1 MYEGDGAKYGATL
14 NFDHGTKWGFISAG
28 NFLDYAGRDDKSYV
42 LSSKN
47 QSLMRFPNLYSTARA
62 TPLFLT
68 YYTYCLKNG
77 NYTVNL
83 HFAEILFRD
92 EEPYNRVGRRIFDI
106 YIQGQLKWKDFNI
119 KEIANGTGKEIIRSF
134 NTTVTDNILEI
145 HLYWAGK
152 GTTCIPV
159 RGTYGPLIS
168 AISVCPGFKFN
179 CDEPKSILP
188 IVVGVVTSVLFLI
201 LCVVGVLCW
210 RRYREHKNTRERD
223 LKGLDLQTGTFTYRQ
238 LKAATNNFDSANK
251 IGEGGFGSVYKGQLS
266 DGTFIAVKQL
276 SSKSRQGNRE
286 FVNEIGMISGLQHP
300 NLVKLFGCCV
310 EGNHLLLVYEYMENN
325 CLAHALFGSSGSTL
339 RLDWATRQKICVGIA
354 RGLAFLHQG
363 STLRMVHRDIKATN
377 VLLDRELN
385 AKISDFG
392 LAKLRDDENTH
403 ISTRVV
409 GTIGYMAPEYALWGY
424 LTEKVDVY
432 SFGVVALEIV
442 SGRNNAGYRAQN
454 ACFCLLDWAFDLQQK
469 GNLMDLVDENLA
481 NEFNKKEAERMIK
494 VALLS
499 CNATPSLRPTMTE
512 VVSMLEEQ
520 TDIQDVISDPSIY
533 NGDLQLK
540 PLEDQSSTGS
550 STQKFSSDQTS
561 LLRSTTSA
569 DDLYSINSESIR
581 GLTSAHD
588 LYPLSSNTIS
598 LNQKDGSSISHH
610 SS

>member
-28 NFLDYAGRDDKSYV
+28 NFLDYAETEEKNYIP
-42 LSSKN
+42 SSKN
-47 QSLMRFPNLYSTARA
+47 KSLMRFPNLYSTARA

-106 YIQGQLKWKDFNI
+106 YIQGQLKWKDFNV

-145 HLYWAGK
+145 RLYWAGK

-168 AISVCPGFKFN
+168 AISVCPGKLCNLLLVLITQLLF
-179 CDEPKSILP
+179 LL
-188 IVVGVVTSVLFLI
+188 IVVCLSSWFMIYLSQNLKVFYLLWLELSLRYYFLFFVLWAFY
-201 LCVVGVLCW
+201 VGDAIVNIKTQ
-210 RRYREHKNTRERD
+210 EKEI

-251 IGEGGFGSVYKGQLS
+251 IGEGGFGSVYK
-266 DGTFIAVKQL
+266 
-276 SSKSRQGNRE
+276 
-286 FVNEIGMISGLQHP
+286 
-300 NLVKLFGCCV
+300 
-310 EGNHLLLVYEYMENN
+310 
-325 CLAHALFGSSGSTL
+325 
-339 RLDWATRQKICVGIA
+339 
-354 RGLAFLHQG
+354 
-363 STLRMVHRDIKATN
+363 
-377 VLLDRELN
+377 
-385 AKISDFG
+385 
-392 LAKLRDDENTH
+392 
-403 ISTRVV
+403 
-409 GTIGYMAPEYALWGY
+409 
-424 LTEKVDVY
+424 
-432 SFGVVALEIV
+432 
-442 SGRNNAGYRAQN
+442 
-454 ACFCLLDWAFDLQQK
+454 AFDLQQK

-569 DDLYSINSESIR
+569 HDLYSINSESIR

-598 LNQKDGSSISHH
+598 LNQKDSSSISHH